1 MDDGFERWVKAYGVT
16 PANSPKRAC
25 ELLGCGHDYFYKLVK
40 LGKITIRKMG
50 TKSVVTGENI
60 YQVLRELPEAD
71 RAA

>member
-1 MDDGFERWVKAYGVT
+1 MDDGFERWARAYGVG

-25 ELLGCGHDYFYKLVK
+25 ELLGIGHDKLYRLVK
-40 LGKITIRKMG
+40 EKKITIKKMG
-50 TKSVVTGENI
+50 SKSIITGENI